1 MGIAFVVAAGGALA
15 VYVYADRMVER
26 HLRPATIEL
35 LERRFDSKV
44 ELAGLSVR
52 VLPSLSIRGEGLTLR
67 HQGRTDIPPVITI
80 RAFTIEA
87 GIREL
92 WSRQIDRVHLEGL
105 EIVIPPRRG
114 QDMPTL
120 ASSKTPA
127 PDDEPDVFIR
137 ELVTEASLLTIMP
150 KREGKRPRVFQLRRL
165 RFTDLEFSKPTPF
178 EAALTNPTPEG
189 EIAVVGAFGPWN
201 GEEPSLTPIEGSFL
215 FDADLGTIKGIGGT
229 MHAEGTFNGPL
240 EYIRTTGKTDTAGF
254 HLSSGGAKFPLFV
267 YYEAIVDGTNGDTT
281 LETVEGRLG
290 ESENFCARGHCGG

>member
-1 MGIAFVVAAGGALA
+1 
-15 VYVYADRMVER
+15 
-26 HLRPATIEL
+26 
-35 LERRFDSKV
+35 
-44 ELAGLSVR
+44 
-52 VLPSLSIRGEGLTLR
+52 
-67 HQGRTDIPPVITI
+67 
-80 RAFTIEA
+80 
-87 GIREL
+87 
-92 WSRQIDRVHLEGL
+92 
-105 EIVIPPRRG
+105 
-114 QDMPTL
+114 MPTL
-120 ASSKTPA
+120 ASSKAAT

-240 EYIRTTGKTDTAGF
+240 EYIRTTGKTSTAGF
-254 HLSSGGAKFPLFV
+254 HLSSGGATFPLFV

-290 ESENFCARGHCGG
+290 ESRISARGAIVGVDGVKGRRITLDTDTREGRLEDFVKLTTRVQESPMTGLVNVRRQARYPARRSRGDRAHGSRRHVRRPIREVYQPRNSAVGSTS